1 MEKPNVL
8 FILADDLGWGDL
20 SLHGSPIRTPVID
33 RLACDGVELKQHYVC
48 PMCTPTRGQLLT
60 GMDAMRNGATAVCQ
74 GRSMMRNGLKIM
86 PQYFAEGGYLTGM
99 FGTWHLGDS
108 YPHRPQDRGFQEVL
122 RHRAWGIT
130 SLADYW
136 GNDYFDPVLE
146 RNSKDTPYKGYCTDI
161 YFNEAMK
168 FKDLVKM
175 DFSGQKF
182 IAYVEEGEHPALKF
196 EYSPGSDALIL
207 IGPEGDF
214 NPEEIQLAIKNG
226 FSTVSLGDSRLRTET
241 AAVVACHTVALLNM
255 K

>member
-1 MEKPNVL
+1 MKVLKFGGSSVGKPE
-8 FILADDLGWGDL
+8 
-20 SLHGSPIRTPVID
+20 SIRQV
-33 RLACDGVELKQHYVC
+33 
-48 PMCTPTRGQLLT
+48 
-60 GMDAMRNGATAVCQ
+60 
-74 GRSMMRNGLKIM
+74 
-86 PQYFAEGGYLTGM
+86 
-99 FGTWHLGDS
+99 
-108 YPHRPQDRGFQEVL
+108 
-122 RHRAWGIT
+122 
-130 SLADYW
+130 
-136 GNDYFDPVLE
+136 
-146 RNSKDTPYKGYCTDI
+146 TDI
-161 YFNEAMK
+161 ISSYINNKEKILVVTSAMKQSVKAYHPQLNESIK

-214 NPEEIQLAIKNG
+214 NPEEVQLAIKNG